1 MRAAVHASDIDGI
14 ASAALLLMKYPNIE
28 IDFLTLRD
36 IKTKKEY
43 DFVVDLPKLENGK
56 INIDHHKTNYEK
68 LLRDGQLSQKDLV
81 DPNAPSAAQLL
92 IKYLSLENNSRAIE
106 IASMA
111 NDSDQGKY
119 DEKLYLLDKI
129 IKCKSGDPETLYK
142 IAELLIRR
150 GRKFTK
156 DEFFKHELN
165 QLIAVIKKGRKFARK
180 IAAYL
185 RKQKVKV
192 AVLDVI
198 SGFPRI
204 TMSDL
209 AWEFIA
215 NRGSIIV
222 VINRLKE
229 PEKLCKNKSS
239 GNFSHIH
246 ISIRVSKKVDFKANI
261 FAEKI
266 GGGGHEK
273 AAGAR
278 IPIRKYYYILGKI
291 IEELSLYQ
299 KPVSYFRIDENMLSK
314 L

>member
-14 ASAALLLMKYPNIE
+14 ASAALLLMRYPNIE

-165 QLIAVIKKGRKFARK
+165 QLIAVIKWLINSLVSPKTEPSYTLTNWPSAMMLMPRVLPSQAQRN
-180 IAAYL
+180 YL
-185 RKQKVKV
+185 NLLVPQSV
-192 AVLDVI
+192 
-198 SGFPRI
+198 
-204 TMSDL
+204 T
-209 AWEFIA
+209 
-215 NRGSIIV
+215 
-222 VINRLKE
+222 
-229 PEKLCKNKSS
+229 
-239 GNFSHIH
+239 H
-246 ISIRVSKKVDFKANI
+246 
-261 FAEKI
+261 
-266 GGGGHEK
+266 
-273 AAGAR
+273 
-278 IPIRKYYYILGKI
+278 
-291 IEELSLYQ
+291 
-299 KPVSYFRIDENMLSK
+299 
-314 L
+314 

>member
-1 MRAAVHASDIDGI
+1 MEKWFGVNPEETMTKIMKAIVLFNLDPKKVAKLNPK
-14 ASAALLLMKYPNIE
+14 ALK
-28 IDFLTLRD
+28 
-36 IKTKKEY
+36 
-43 DFVVDLPKLENGK
+43 
-56 INIDHHKTNYEK
+56 
-68 LLRDGQLSQKDLV
+68 
-81 DPNAPSAAQLL
+81 
-92 IKYLSLENNSRAIE
+92 SLF
-106 IASMA
+106 
-111 NDSDQGKY
+111 
-119 DEKLYLLDKI
+119 KLYYGATSKDG
-129 IKCKSGDPETLYK
+129 KSNFEKY
-142 IAELLIRR
+142 A
-150 GRKFTK
+150 
-156 DEFFKHELN
+156 
-165 QLIAVIKKGRKFARK
+165 KFARK

-198 SGFPRI
+198 SGFPRV

-299 KPVSYFRIDENMLSK
+299 KPVSYFRIDENMLSE